1 MPSVLTYPGVYVEEI
16 PSGVRTIS
24 GVGTSITAFVGYTAA
39 GPLDKAVRVFNFA
52 DYERAFGGLNR
63 KSDVSYAINQFF
75 QNGGTDAY
83 VVRVAKN
90 ARAASVQMEDL
101 GGAPVL
107 VATAATAGVWGNDVT
122 MEVDYATAN
131 PDSTFNLFVSRAVT
145 GGSPETEQFRNLSMN
160 PLSPAYAVSVV
171 NAGSRLIQLTS
182 VAPAPTGLGY
192 SLSGSLDTYATPSAT
207 QTRVTGVLDGST
219 PFDLTLTNPTGATSI
234 ALAVSAL
241 TGAIAAKGLATRMVA
256 LRTLG
261 DGTVDAANGDHI
273 LLQSTD
279 ATEISSVVVT
289 PAPANDASGVFKL
302 GLANGGREGDG
313 AAERRPAPTGTTG
326 GDLSVVAAAAGNLDL
341 RIVDNATTPETVLSD
356 PATAAFAHPND
367 AALGPDLQTQLR
379 AAVPASLQSLTVSTV
394 GNRLRVYLNSPA
406 YPHATVE
413 LTDPSAVSM
422 DLPAAGTAGTN
433 VQRYALGVGPTVGA
447 QVQGDLGNDG
457 DLPAGADYL
466 GSPSA
471 KTGIYALRDVD
482 LFNLLSI
489 PGTAAL
495 PEPEANSVIAAAL
508 ALCTEER
515 AFMIVDPPQA
525 RTRDTVAA
533 WAVTATGTS
542 RNAAVYWPRILA
554 SDPLEQ
560 FRVRSMPASG
570 AIAGVAARTDAERG
584 VWKAPAGTEA
594 TLRGTQGLAYTL
606 TDMENG
612 PLNGAAVNALRT
624 FPAFGS
630 VVWGARTRAGGD
642 DTPDDYKYV
651 PVRRLALYLEESL
664 FRGTQWVVFE
674 PNAEPL
680 WAQIRLNVGAFMNNL
695 FRQGAFKGTTPAQAY
710 LVRCDATTTTQNDID
725 LGIVR
730 IVVGFAPLK
739 PAEFVILQIQQLAGQ
754 VAV

>member
-1 MPSVLTYPGVYVEEI
+1 MPSVLTYPGVYVEEL

-39 GPLDKAVRVFNFA
+39 GPLDRAVRVFNFA
-52 DYERAFGGLNR
+52 DFERAFGGLNR

-83 VVRVAKN
+83 VVRVAN
-90 ARAASVQMEDL
+90 GAAAASVQMLDL
-101 GGAPVL
+101 GGATVL
-107 VATAATAGVWGNDVT
+107 TATAATAGTWGNALSL
-122 MEVDYATAN
+122 EVDYATAN
-131 PDSTFNLFVSRAVT
+131 PDGTFNLFVTRTVPGLA
-145 GGSPETEQFRNLSMN
+145 PETEEFRNLSMSS
-160 PLSPAYAVSVV
+160 LSPAFAEAVV
-171 NAGSRLIQLTS
+171 NAGSRLIRLES
-182 VAPAPTGLGY
+182 VAPAPTEVGL
-192 SLSGSLDTYATPSAT
+192 SLSGSLDPFTVPTAAQS
-207 QTRVTGVLDGST
+207 RITGVLDGGT
-219 PFDLTLTNPTGATSI
+219 AFDLALVAPETATDLDLLVTRLNSAIGA
-234 ALAVSAL
+234 AGL
-241 TGAIAAKGLATRMVA
+241 GARMEAA
-256 LRTLG
+256 RTLG
-261 DGTVDAANGDHI
+261 DATNSATGDFI
-273 LLQSTD
+273 VLRSLT
-279 ATEISSVVVT
+279 AGEGSSVVIT
-289 PAPANDASGVFKL
+289 PAPANDASGVLRL
-302 GLANGGREGDG
+302 GRANGGRERDG
-313 AAERRPAPTGTTG
+313 SAQRRPAPTGTTG
-326 GDLSVVAAAAGNLDL
+326 GDLSQAVDTNASLKL
-341 RIVDNATTPETVLSD
+341 TIVDNTTGTPTLADPAAFTFNHVVDAGLGAALQTALRGAVPGALGQSIVVETV
-356 PATAAFAHPND
+356 A
-367 AALGPDLQTQLR
+367 
-379 AAVPASLQSLTVSTV
+379 
-394 GNRLRVYLNSPA
+394 NRLRVFLDPA
-406 YPHATVE
+406 DYPHATVA
-413 LTDPSAVSM
+413 LTNTAAT
-422 DLPAAGTAGTN
+422 DLEFPAGGTPGTN
-433 VQRYALGVGPTVGA
+433 VQRYALGVGVTVGA
-447 QVQGDLGNDG
+447 QVQGALGADG
-457 DLPAGADYL
+457 DVPTGADYL
-466 GSPSA
+466 GSQLD

-495 PEPEANSVIAAAL
+495 PELEANAVIAAAL

-525 RTRDTVAA
+525 STRDTVAA
-533 WAVTATGTS
+533 WTVAATGTS

-594 TLRGTQGLAYTL
+594 SLRGTQGLAYTL

-612 PLNGAAVNALRT
+612 PLNKVAVNALRT

-630 VVWGARTRAGGD
+630 VVWGARTRAGSD

-664 FRGTQWVVFE
+664 YRGTQWVVFE